1 MTSSG
6 LLDRHI
12 AFLEALR
19 SAGLPVSLA
28 ENLDAIAALQSL
40 HWGARST
47 VHDAYAA
54 TLVKRQSQRPTF
66 DALFDLYFPG
76 LVGSGA
82 AADDSGDETVRDGAE
97 ALRGFREEL
106 LDALADGDDA
116 ELQRLAVEAVGRF
129 GAMPGPELLV
139 GLHRLAED
147 RARGPGRA
155 GGGLAARTGAHR
167 GGGPPGRRSQDRL
180 LHAGGRG

>member
-1 MTSSG
+1 MTRSG

-40 HWGARST
+40 EWDSRPT
-47 VHDAYAA
+47 VRDAYAA

-66 DALFDLYFPG
+66 DALFDLYFPA

-82 AADDSGDETVRDGAE
+82 AAPEGPPDQQVRDNAD
-97 ALRGFREEL
+97 ALGTYREEL
-106 LDALADGDDA
+106 LAALEDGDEAD
-116 ELQRLAVEAVGRF
+116 LQRLAVEAVGRF
-129 GAMPGPELLV
+129 GAML
-139 GLHRLAED
+139 R
-147 RARGPGRA
+147 
-155 GGGLAARTGAHR
+155 
-167 GGGPPGRRSQDRL
+167 
-180 LHAGGRG
+180 